1 MAELGSL
8 MASRTVLTGM
18 LAAIGIAIAFGPEIR
33 LTVAR
38 IRRDGRSAS
47 EDVSP
52 LRARAH

>member
-8 MASRTVLTGM
+8 IASRTFLTGM

-38 IRRDGRSAS
+38 IRRDARDAS
-47 EDVSP
+47 DDAAP